1 MNPSQITQEVTKGNI
16 DLERVLKNMAQN
28 LSVPMGTGNTYFVI
42 PTTNANYDQFY
53 KYYNKKYEDGSEMIQ
68 TSLSAALGLC
78 TDDRMDNI
86 ILASDYALTV
96 TSSNVDIN
104 KDGVTIVGL
113 GRGLNRPTFTFG
125 AAAATMTVSADSCA
139 VYNCHHIG
147 NFDNVAAAYTLSTA
161 KDFVLEGNTFFDNS
175 SSLHFISIVVTGASN
190 NVCDGLTVRKNNWHG
205 LAIAPNAFISILAN
219 ESHVVIEGNEVVS
232 AATNDVGHFL
242 TIAAK
247 VLLNARIKN
256 NRLIVTGATDAT
268 VGVFLTGSSTTN
280 TGLVEN
286 NYVSSLDTT
295 TELIATAGTGL
306 SFFNNYYTGTA
317 DASGKLW
324 PAVDAA

>member
-1 MNPSQITQEVTKGNI
+1 MNPSLINQQVTMGNME
-16 DLERVLKNMAQN
+16 LERVLKSMAMN

-42 PTTNANYDQFY
+42 PTTNPNYDQFVKFY
-53 KYYNKKYEDGSEMIQ
+53 QRQYEDETEMIQ
-68 TSLSAALGLC
+68 TSLANALTAC

-86 ILASDYALTV
+86 VLASDYALTV

-161 KDFVLEGNTFFDNS
+161 KDFVLEGNSFFDNS
-175 SSLHFISIVVTGASN
+175 SALHFISILVTGASN
-190 NVCDGLTVRKNNWHG
+190 NVCDGLTVRGNNWHG
-205 LAIAPNAFISILAN
+205 LAVAPNAFVSILAN
-219 ESHVVIEGNEVVS
+219 ESHVVIEDNVVNM

-242 TIAAK
+242 TLSSK
-247 VLLNARIKN
+247 VLLNASIKN
-256 NRLIVTGATDAT
+256 NRLIVTGATNAT

-306 SFFNNYYTGTA
+306 AFFENYYTGTA

-324 PAVDAA
+324 PVVDGA